1 MVESVIALLIYILIL
16 GLVFYL
22 ILYVVRDVLGVPI
35 PAKAIQILLVILGLL
50 VILML
55 YRLLVEG
62 GGLSLP
68 GLH

>member
-1 MVESVIALLIYILIL
+1 MVESVITLLIYILIL

-22 ILYVVRDVLGVPI
+22 IVWVLGILGITLPPKVVPI
-35 PAKAIQILLVILGLL
+35 IFAIFALI

-55 YRLLVEG
+55 YRALIAG